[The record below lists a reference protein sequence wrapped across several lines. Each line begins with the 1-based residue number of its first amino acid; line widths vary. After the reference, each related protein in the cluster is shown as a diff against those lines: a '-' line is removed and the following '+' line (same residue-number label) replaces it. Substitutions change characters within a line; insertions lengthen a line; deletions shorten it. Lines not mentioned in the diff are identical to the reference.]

1 MNKIEDFSI
10 FDYSGDNIDDIAAT
24 TVINSNKAVKQNLGI
39 YRKKTKDG
47 IKLYTGR
54 YCGITWLRDKNGTFI
69 QDQNRKKQTLVISP
83 RFGLDI
89 DKMITKIAEDEEFFD
104 YLCND
109 QSEGD
114 RMFTFFFNEE
124 MVEVKDDKACDNR
137 LMVAISFVHLLYM
150 ETQHSL
156 IKKIIRKE
164 NNFTGK
170 IKGKILFNKQIQK
183 NIVKGHE
190 ERIYCGY
197 VQKSE
202 DIYENHILKY
212 ALIQAKEYLYSKKM
226 SNSQIE
232 REIRACE
239 LRLKDVSVLGEINP
253 EEIDNIQLPV
263 IYKNFEQVM
272 KLAYLVIAQISMT
285 SNLENDS
292 NKMVPYAVNM
302 PLLFECYCRSLIK
315 KELSKDWNM
324 LKFVANKLGK
334 YDESEYGIKTIE
346 GDYYI
351 SGSIVPDIVLV
362 NEKEK
367 KYQILDVKYKDIEWK
382 EKKGKWEIIK
392 PNLWD
397 SKRRSDR
404 LQMIA
409 YCEMYQPEL
418 CGHICPSFGGLNNKP
433 VIMLAKRIVDGKAPY
448 YMYLER

>member
-1 MNKIEDFSI
+1 
-10 FDYSGDNIDDIAAT
+10 
-24 TVINSNKAVKQNLGI
+24 
-39 YRKKTKDG
+39 
-47 IKLYTGR
+47 
-54 YCGITWLRDKNGTFI
+54 
-69 QDQNRKKQTLVISP
+69 
-83 RFGLDI
+83 
-89 DKMITKIAEDEEFFD
+89 MITKISEDEEFFD

-124 MVEVKDDKACDNR
+124 MVEVKDDKVCDNR

-156 IKKIIRKE
+156 IKKIIREE

-226 SNSQIE
+226 SYSQIE

-239 LRLKDVSVLGEINP
+239 LRLKDVGVLGEINP
-253 EEIDNIQLPV
+253 EGIDNIQLPV

-315 KELSKDWNM
+315 KKLPKDWKM

-334 YDESEYGIKTIE
+334 YDEAEYGIKTIE

-351 SGSIVPDIVLV
+351 SGNVVPDIVLFNV
-362 NEKEK
+362 KEK
-367 KYQILDVKYKDIEWK
+367 NIKY
-382 EKKGKWEIIK
+382 
-392 PNLWD
+392 
-397 SKRRSDR
+397 
-404 LQMIA
+404 
-409 YCEMYQPEL
+409 
-418 CGHICPSFGGLNNKP
+418 
-433 VIMLAKRIVDGKAPY
+433 
-448 YMYLER
+448 